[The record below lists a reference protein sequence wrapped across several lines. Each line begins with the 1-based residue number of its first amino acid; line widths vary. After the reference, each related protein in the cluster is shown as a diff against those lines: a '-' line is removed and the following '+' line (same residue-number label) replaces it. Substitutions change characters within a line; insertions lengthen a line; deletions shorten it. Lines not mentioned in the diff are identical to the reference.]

1 MARIS
6 CLGPEGSYSALAAE
20 RLCPGDGV
28 LLCRNF
34 REVICALTEGE
45 AQSAVIPIENS
56 IQGGVLQNL
65 DLLESADV
73 FAVQEYVLPIDHR
86 LATLQGVAYKDVR
99 RIYSHE
105 QAIGQCS
112 EFLQENF
119 PGAQMIYTQSTA
131 QSLQMLDGESAGIVG
146 SHVSKEGV
154 VLSEQ
159 NIANEKRNYTRFL
172 QLVNRGEVPKHS
184 NKIFLRAVRPH
195 EPGALLGLLQ
205 IFAAY
210 GLNMTRIESRPIRN
224 VFGEYR
230 FFIEVSG
237 DVGEKSVREAL
248 EAAQKEHFQ
257 LRLLGA
263 Y

>member
-1 MARIS
+1 MARVS

-65 DLLESADV
+65 DLLEWADV

-86 LATLQGVAYKDVR
+86 LATLKGVAQENIR

-112 EFLQENF
+112 GYLQAHF
-119 PGAQMIYTQSTA
+119 PDAQIIFTDSTA
-131 QSLQMLDGESAGIVG
+131 KSLQMLDGESAGIVG

-154 VLSEQ
+154 VLSAQ
-159 NIANEKRNYTRFL
+159 NIANEQRNYTRFL
-172 QLVNRGEVPKHS
+172 QLINRGELPGHS
-184 NKIFLRAVRPH
+184 NKIFLCAVCPH
-195 EPGALLGLLQ
+195 KPGALLGLLQ
-205 IFAAY
+205 IFATY
-210 GLNMTRIESRPIRN
+210 GLNMTRIESRPIKD

-230 FFIEVSG
+230 FFIEISG
-237 DVGEKSVREAL
+237 DVCEKNVQTAL
-248 EAAQKEHFQ
+248 EIAQKESLQF
-257 LRLLGA
+257 RLLGA